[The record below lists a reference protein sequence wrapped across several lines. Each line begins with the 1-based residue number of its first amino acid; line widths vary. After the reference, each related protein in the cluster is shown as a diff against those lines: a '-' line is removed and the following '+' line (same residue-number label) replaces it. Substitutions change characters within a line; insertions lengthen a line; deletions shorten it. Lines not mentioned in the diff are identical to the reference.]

1 MTPFLENCTL
11 NRYRPDMKGQWND
24 FIGMAKNGNFL
35 FFRDYMD
42 YHSDRFVDH
51 SLMFYLNR
59 ELIGCLPATRMGRTL
74 HSHRGL
80 TYGGLVMHPDIR
92 LQAVLA
98 ITKRL
103 ATHLRDS
110 GLDGLVYSPMPH
122 IYHRLPAEEDLEALA
137 KLGVQIVDSKAI
149 SVLRVGDH
157 RDLFSN
163 NRLRDVARFRKL
175 GLTVVRSNDFAAF
188 MTLCAL
194 HLSQRFSA
202 KPIHT
207 VAEIQALANRF
218 PNNIQLY
225 AVHNHSQMIAGVIL
239 YRNALCARMQYLA
252 HDDRGREACAITA
265 ILAHIIDDA
274 LPPNTWLELG
284 HSVGSAGEFNEG
296 VFAYKESLGARAIE
310 IRSYLLSP
318 ALPSE

>member
-1 MTPFLENCTL
+1 MRPVLENCTL
-11 NRYRPDMKGQWND
+11 SLYHPDLKGRWDD
-24 FIGMAKNGNFL
+24 FIGVAKNGNFL

-59 ELIGCLPATRMGRTL
+59 SLIGCVPATRIGRTL

-92 LQAVLA
+92 LNAVLA

-103 ATHLRDS
+103 ADHLRDS
-110 GLDGLVYSPMPH
+110 DLDGLVYNPMPH
-122 IYHRLPAEEDLEALA
+122 IYHRLPAEEDLEAFA
-137 KLGVQIVDSKAI
+137 KLGGQIVNSKAI
-149 SVLRVGDH
+149 SVLRAGDH

-163 NRLRDVARFRKL
+163 NRRRDVDRFRKL
-175 GLTVVRSNDFAAF
+175 GLALGRSNDFGAF

-202 KPIHT
+202 KPLHT
-207 VAEIQALANRF
+207 VAEIRALANRF

-239 YRNALCARMQYLA
+239 YCNALCAKIQYLA
-252 HDDRGREACAITA
+252 HDDLGKEACAATA
-265 ILAHIIDDA
+265 ILAYIIDNI

-284 HSVGSAGEFNEG
+284 HSVGLAGEFNEG
-296 VFAYKESLGARAIE
+296 VFAYKESLGARTVE

-318 ALPSE
+318 TLP